1 LVLDAIALAI
11 SDNQAAQPMNEAK
24 RQLFTTIFE
33 QDRKAV

>member
-1 LVLDAIALAI
+1 LAI

-24 RQLFTTIFE
+24 RLLFTTIFE